1 MKNSL
6 SKSRLGRVKPTEFP
20 LPALCISRDVEYT
33 QPGMNKDHPIAG
45 WTFSIW
51 RDSFVIAPTLLVV
64 LAIVACILWPGA
76 VTLTLLGLLTILWLF
91 ILYFFRNPNRMV
103 VDEPGLVIG
112 PGDGKVVAI
121 TPMREDRFLSTDT
134 IRISIFLSVL
144 DVHVQR
150 APLAG
155 KVTLVEHQPGEF
167 LRAYEPAASDVNER
181 ISMIIETR
189 HGPILLQQIAGILA
203 RRCVNFAIPGETIR
217 TGQRFGLIKFG
228 SRVDLYL
235 PPDARVLVSEGDQV
249 YGGLT
254 PIARFESAANLP
266 EE

>member
-1 MKNSL
+1 MS
-6 SKSRLGRVKPTEFP
+6 
-20 LPALCISRDVEYT
+20 
-33 QPGMNKDHPIAG
+33 KDHPIAG

-51 RDSFVIAPTLLVV
+51 RDSFVIAPTLLVAM
-64 LAIVACILWPGA
+64 AIVACILWPGA
-76 VTLTLLGLLTILWLF
+76 VTLALLGLLIILWLF
-91 ILYFFRNPNRMV
+91 ILYFFRNPTRTI

-112 PGDGKVVAI
+112 PCDGKVVAI
-121 TPMREDRFLSTDT
+121 APMREDRFLSTDT

-150 APLAG
+150 SPLAG
-155 KVTLVEHQPGEF
+155 KITLVEHQPGEF

-203 RRCVNFAIPGETIR
+203 RRCVNFALPGETIR